1 MMVAWSQ
8 QVQLVVYLEDEMRG
22 PEQKKFEKILTRHP
36 QVEAVTYISRD
47 VAWQNFQG
55 MFTVDS
61 EFLQSLNFNPL
72 PASYNL
78 RFKPSPNQIEII
90 REFANV
96 LQKQDKVES
105 VEYGEKWISRF
116 ETFMVML
123 RIFLIALGGLIFLG
137 LALVVSNTTKISVYS
152 RKDEVELVLLI
163 GASPSYIKRPFQL
176 EGVILGLI
184 GALLTIGV
192 IKSMH
197 FYLQFQFQETLNSI
211 SRGLQ
216 FHFFQHIYIWI
227 FIAGCIF
234 IGWVGS
240 NLAIHQFLNSYY
252 KK

>member
-1 MMVAWSQ
+1 MGTWTQ
-8 QVQLVVYLEDEMRG
+8 QVQLVVYLEDEMSGR
-22 PEQKKFEKILTRHP
+22 EQKKFEKILTRHP
-36 QVEAVTYISRD
+36 QVEAVTYVSRD

-55 MFTVDS
+55 MLMVDP

-90 REFANV
+90 RGFAKI
-96 LQKQDKVES
+96 LQKQDNVES

-123 RIFLIALGGLIFLG
+123 RIFLIALGGMIFLG
-137 LALVVSNTTKISVYS
+137 LALVVSNATKISVYS

-163 GASPSYIKRPFQL
+163 GASPGFIKRPFQL
-176 EGVILGLI
+176 EGVVLGLI
-184 GALLTIGV
+184 GGLFTIGV

-197 FYLQFQFQETLNSI
+197 FYLKYQFQETLNTI

-216 FHFFQHIYIWI
+216 FHFFQQMHIWI

-240 NLAIHQFLNSYY
+240 NLAISQFLNSYY